1 MPNQA
6 FTFDFHHK
14 APFHLEGGG
23 FLPEVKVRYH
33 LYGPPPASGSKVVW
47 VCHALTANSDV
58 FDWWPGLFGPHDL
71 FHPGDYTIIC
81 ANVLGSPYG
90 STAPIMEKSEGDDP
104 WYHAFPRISIR
115 DMVNAHELLREHLGI
130 SRIHLA
136 IGGSMGGQ
144 QVLEWAIQKP
154 EVFENISVL
163 ATNAVHS
170 AWGRAFNESQ
180 RMAIAADPSWEQNHP
195 EAGRKGLAAAR
206 SIAMLSY
213 RHYQTYE
220 ATQQDEA
227 DALFDYRAPS
237 YQRYQGEKL
246 AKRFNAYSYWRL
258 SEAMDSHD
266 VGRKRG
272 GTEAALAKIRART
285 LVIGVD
291 TDVLFPV
298 SEQEFLA
305 RYIPDARL
313 VLMPSLY
320 GHDGFL
326 IETSKISHYLTEF
339 LQCNKN

>member
-6 FTFDFHHK
+6 FNFQHQ
-14 APFHLEGGG
+14 APFELENGDI
-23 FLPEVKVRYH
+23 LPELNVRYH
-33 LYGPPPASGSKVVW
+33 RYGPPPASGTKVVW
-47 VCHALTANSDV
+47 VCHALTASSDV
-58 FDWWPGLFGPHDL
+58 FDWWPGLFGPGNL

-81 ANVLGSPYG
+81 ANVIGSPYG
-90 STAPIMEKSEGDDP
+90 STAPLTEKTPGDEP

-115 DMVNAHELLREHLGI
+115 DMVKAHELLREYLGI
-130 SRIHLA
+130 ARIHLA

-144 QVLEWAIQKP
+144 QVLEWAIQQP
-154 EVFENISVL
+154 EIFENIAVL

-180 RMAIAADPSWEQNHP
+180 RMAIAADSSWLQNHP
-195 EAGRKGLAAAR
+195 EAGRQGLATAR

-213 RHYQTYE
+213 RHYKTYE
-220 ATQQDEA
+220 ATQQDA
-227 DALFDYRAPS
+227 PDSLGNYRAPS

-246 AKRFNAYSYWRL
+246 AKRFNAFSYWRL

-272 GTEAALAKIRART
+272 GAKAALGKIKAHT

-291 TDVLFPV
+291 TDVLFPIT
-298 SEQEFLA
+298 EQEFFA
-305 RYIPDARL
+305 RHIPGAQF
-313 VLMPSLY
+313 VTISSLY

-326 IETSKISHYLTEF
+326 IETTMISHHLTDF
-339 LQCNKN
+339 LTCKKN

>member
-1 MPNQA
+1 MSKES
-6 FTFDFHHK
+6 FIYHHRG
-14 APFHLEGGG
+14 PLHLEGGG
-23 FLPEVKVRYH
+23 RLAELKLRYH
-33 LYGPPPASGSKVVW
+33 RYGPPPASGSKVVW

-58 FDWWPGLFGPHDL
+58 FDWWSGLFGTGNL
-71 FHPGDYTIIC
+71 FDSTDFTIIC
-81 ANVLGSPYG
+81 ANVIGSPYG
-90 STAPIMEKSEGDDP
+90 STAPLVEKSEGDEP
-104 WYHAFPRISIR
+104 WYHTFPRISIR
-115 DMVNAHELLREHLGI
+115 DMVAAHELLRQHLGI
-130 SRIHLA
+130 DRIHLA

-154 EVFENISVL
+154 ELFDHIAVL

-180 RMAIAADPSWEQNHP
+180 RMAIAADATWLQNHP
-195 EAGRKGLAAAR
+195 EAGRQGLVVAR

-227 DALFDYRAPS
+227 DALYDYKAPS

-258 SEAMDSHD
+258 TEAMDSHD

-272 GTEAALAKIRART
+272 GAEAALSGIKAST

-305 RYIPDARL
+305 RHIPKARL
-313 VLMPSLY
+313 VTIPSLY

-326 IETSKISHYLTEF
+326 IETSKISQHLTEF
-339 LQCNKN
+339 LKCKKN